1 MIETL
6 KKKQKKAAGTL
17 ELPGEPYVVL
27 QVLKKGQKPFTTITY
42 QEIGKSC
49 GRKSCRVCSG
59 NQPLHGPYWRQLI
72 WDTSGKKMR
81 IKQLGKTLPSDVEAV
96 FAIQQLSYDPAF
108 RLRVSYTEELAR
120 RVDQLSAQFSE
131 EQEISAEL
139 RKRNESLRKQVVQLR
154 EKLKEA
160 EDVLKIGGYS
170 RDNHRNPGDVHASR
184 VYKRLA
190 MKYHPDHGHKAPN
203 LTEIMADINELYDL
217 VRKSSRDLKAK

>member
-1 MIETL
+1 M
-6 KKKQKKAAGTL
+6 KKKQKQKGQNL
-17 ELPGEPYVVL
+17 KPPGEPYVLL

-59 NQPLHGPYWRQLI
+59 HRPLHGPYWRQLI
-72 WDTSGKKMR
+72 WDSANKKMR
-81 IKQLGKTLPSDVEAV
+81 IKQLGKMLPSEVEAA

-108 RLRVSYTEELAR
+108 RLRVSYTEELGR
-120 RVDQLSAQFSE
+120 RVDQLAAQLSE
-131 EQEISAEL
+131 EQEVSSLL
-139 RKRNESLRKQVVQLR
+139 RKRSESLRKQMVQLR

-160 EDVLKIGGYS
+160 EDELRVAGYS
-170 RDNHRNPGDVHASR
+170 RDHHRNPGEIHVSR

-190 MKYHPDHGHKAPN
+190 LKYHPDRGHKTTN

-217 VRKSSRDLKAK
+217 IRKSKDPKAK